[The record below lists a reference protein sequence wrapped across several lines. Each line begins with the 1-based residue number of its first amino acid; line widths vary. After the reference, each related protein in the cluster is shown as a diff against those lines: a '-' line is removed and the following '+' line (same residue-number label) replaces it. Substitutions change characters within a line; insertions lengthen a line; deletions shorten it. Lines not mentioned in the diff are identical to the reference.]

1 MQSTMNAAAAGPDG
15 LKHSLRAAG
24 LGVADDPATIA
35 VHSSDL
41 SYRAALPALAVV
53 RPSSLESLAK
63 AVAMITAAG
72 CPVIGRGGG
81 MSYTS
86 GYTPSLPDSV
96 ILDLQGL
103 DRVIEVN
110 AEDMYVTVETGT
122 TWKALNA
129 VLEPLGLRTPYW
141 GPLSGSQATV
151 GGALSQN
158 SLYHG
163 SGLYH
168 TVAESVLGLKV
179 VLADGSIL
187 TTGSGARRDAGP
199 FFRNFG
205 PDVTGLFLGDTG
217 AFGIKA
223 EATLRLITRP
233 AHTAHLSFKFDT
245 LDAFISAQTAL
256 SRLGIVSEC
265 VGFDRAYNENFRNSG
280 VTFQQGL
287 SAVGKLA
294 RKGGLKA
301 LGQAAR
307 IAAAGKGV
315 LEQVPYSLHV
325 SLDGHTEAVVAEH
338 VDLAAEICTGHGG
351 IEMVNSIPTLMRTEP
366 FGPMRSGL
374 MDRDGRVWVAVHGFF
389 PPSRTLEVAR
399 LTEELLASRAE
410 QLGKHGIS
418 TRFLSCFSGAQM
430 LVETIVEWSDELGP
444 LRLSMTEPE
453 YRRKWQGIPANPGAR
468 REALQLRDAIRDL
481 YLARGAINLQ
491 IGKYYPYLGLMEGE
505 GLPRLLKSLKSML
518 DPAGLMNPGSLGLP

>member
-1 MQSTMNAAAAGPDG
+1 MQSNASSATSAGQR
-15 LKHSLRAAG
+15 LKQALCG
-24 LGVADDPATIA
+24 CGVTVADDPQSIA
-35 VHSSDL
+35 VNSHDL
-41 SYRAALPALAVV
+41 SYRPTQPALAVI
-53 RPSSLESLAK
+53 RPSSLESLAR
-63 AVAMITAAG
+63 AVAVTTGAG
-72 CPVIGRGGG
+72 HAVIGRGGG

-86 GYTPSLPDSV
+86 GYTPVIPESV
-96 ILDLQGL
+96 IVDMQGL
-103 DRVIEVN
+103 NRIVEIN
-110 AEDMYVTVETGT
+110 AEDMYVIVEAGV
-122 TWKALNA
+122 TWKALNEA
-129 VLEPLGLRTPYW
+129 LEPLGLRTPYW

-179 VLADGSIL
+179 VLADGTLL
-187 TTGSGARRDAGP
+187 TTGSGARRGGAP

-223 EATLRLITRP
+223 EVTLRLITRP
-233 AHTAHLSFKFDT
+233 AHAAHLSFKFDT
-245 LDAFISAQTAL
+245 LDAFIGAQTAL
-256 SRLGIVSEC
+256 SRLGLASEC

-315 LEQVPYSLHV
+315 LENVPYSLHV

-338 VDLAAEICTGHGG
+338 LDLVAEVCAGHGG
-351 IEMVNSIPTLMRTEP
+351 VEMVNSIPTLMRAEP

-374 MDRDGRVWVAVHGFF
+374 MDREGRVWVAVHGFF
-389 PPSRTLEVAR
+389 PPSRTLEVTR
-399 LTEELLASRAE
+399 LTEELLASRSAE
-410 QLGKHGIS
+410 LGRLGIS

-444 LRLSMTEPE
+444 LRLAMTEPE
-453 YRRKWQGIPANPGAR
+453 YRRKWEAIPANPEAR
-468 REALQLRDAIRDL
+468 RHALALRDSIRDL
-481 YLARGAINLQ
+481 YLSRGAINLQ
-491 IGKYYPYLGLMEGE
+491 IGKYYPYLELMEGE
-505 GLPRLLKSLKSML
+505 AMPAFLRALKGTL
-518 DPAGLMNPGSLGLP
+518 DPAGLMNPGALGLP

>member
-1 MQSTMNAAAAGPDG
+1 MQPTRHPHPRRAEDLKRALREAGFE
-15 LKHSLRAAG
+15 
-24 LGVADDPATIA
+24 VADDPQTLALY
-35 VHSSDL
+35 SGDL
-41 SYRAALPALAVV
+41 SYRPALPALAVV
-53 RPSSLESLAK
+53 RPTSVDTLAR
-63 AVAMITAAG
+63 AVAMVTSAG
-72 CPVIGRGGG
+72 HPVIGRGGG

-86 GYTPSLPDSV
+86 GYTPSQPDSV
-96 ILDLQGL
+96 ILDMQGL
-103 DRVIEVN
+103 NRILEVS
-110 AEDMYVTVETGT
+110 AEDMYVTVEAGL
-122 TWKALNA
+122 TWKSLNE

-163 SGLYH
+163 SGVYH

-179 VLADGSIL
+179 VLADGSVL
-187 TTGSGARRDAGP
+187 TTGSGARRDAAP

-233 AHTAHLSFKFDT
+233 GHSAHLSFKFDA
-245 LDAFISAQTAL
+245 LEPFIASQTAL
-256 SRLGIVSEC
+256 SRLGVASEC

-287 SAVGKLA
+287 TAVGKFA

-315 LEQVPYSLHV
+315 LENVPYSLHV

-338 VDLAAEICTGHGG
+338 LDLVAEVCTGLGG
-351 IEMVNSIPTLMRTEP
+351 VEMVNSIPSLMRTEP
-366 FGPMRSGL
+366 FGPMRAGL
-374 MDRDGRVWVAVHGFF
+374 MDREGRVWVAVHGFF
-389 PPSRTLEVAR
+389 PPSKTLEVAR
-399 LTEELLASRAE
+399 VTEELLASRA
-410 QLGKHGIS
+410 QALLKHGIS
-418 TRFLSCFSGAQM
+418 TRFLSCFSGSQM
-430 LVETIVEWSDELGP
+430 LVETIVEWPDELGP
-444 LRLSMTEPE
+444 LRLAMTEPE
-453 YRRKWQGIPANPGAR
+453 YRRKWESIPANPAAR
-468 REALQLRDAIRDL
+468 ALALQLRDAIRDL
-481 YLARGAINLQ
+481 YLSRGAINLQ
-491 IGKYYPYLGLMEGE
+491 IGKYYPYLDLMKDES
-505 GLPRLLKSLKSML
+505 LPSLLKALKKQF
-518 DPAGLMNPGSLGLP
+518 DPSGLMNPGALGLP